1 MDYQLKH
8 SMIQVQHFM
17 QDVLRE
23 LISSN
28 PGRTSPW
35 AKLDPESPELQHLP
49 TVSFVKLF
57 LKRHNLVYRRS
68 MALSLRR
75 AMQSPEDL
83 AKWQQLMEDALF
95 SDPELA
101 AAMQDPSRVFN
112 MDEKPIT
119 PGTPHP
125 RVLAPRGYQ
134 GPIQTNS
141 GDSRT
146 HVTEAFTVS
155 ADGEY
160 VGIRLVYKGKKN
172 RYSQTCD
179 IPEDG
184 VAGKWNVSVSKHG
197 YVTREVMKDI
207 VKDLDKHLTDKAI
220 QRPVILFLDGYA
232 GHLGP
237 DITELCRELDIR
249 LRLFM

>member
-1 MDYQLKH
+1 M
-8 SMIQVQHFM
+8 
-17 QDVLRE
+17 
-23 LISSN
+23 
-28 PGRTSPW
+28 P
-35 AKLDPESPELQHLP
+35 
-49 TVSFVKLF
+49 
-57 LKRHNLVYRRS
+57 
-68 MALSLRR
+68 LSLRR

-83 AKWQQLMEDALF
+83 AKWQQLTEEALF

-125 RVLAPRGYQ
+125 RVLAPRGYH

-146 HVTEAFTVS
+146 HVTGAFTVS

-172 RYSQTCD
+172 RYSQTRD

-197 YVTREVMKDI
+197 YVTREVMKDVI
-207 VKDLDKHLTDKAI
+207 LDLDKHLTEKAI
-220 QRPVILFLDGYA
+220 QRPVLLFLDGYA

-237 DITELCRELDIR
+237 EISELCIEKDIR